1 MSPGRRGLRVL
12 GGRWRGRR
20 LTVPRNA
27 SPTQARVREALFSRW
42 AGRVV
47 DCRLLELYAGSG
59 AVSFEALS
67 RGAAFALTVDRS
79 ADALR
84 SMATS
89 SSRLEIS
96 NLQVVRANLPQ
107 GLSAAVRDLPAFH
120 LAFIDPPYDA
130 TCLDEL
136 LVAVS
141 GLIADGGEV
150 VLEHSSRRP
159 APRCLASPRGAR
171 LRRLAT
177 RRYGDTA
184 LTFYEA
190 LAREQVR

>member
-1 MSPGRRGLRVL
+1 MSPARRGLRVL
-12 GGRWRGRR
+12 GGCWRGRR
-20 LTVPRNA
+20 LIVPRNTR
-27 SPTQARVREALFSRW
+27 PTQARVREALFSRW
-42 AGRVV
+42 AERVV

-67 RGAAFALTVDRS
+67 RGAGVAVAVDRS

-89 SSRLEIS
+89 SRRLHAV
-96 NLQVVRANLPQ
+96 NLQLARANLPQ
-107 GLSAAVRDLPAFH
+107 GLSGAVSGSPAFH

-130 TCLDEL
+130 TRLDEL

-150 VLEHSSRRP
+150 VLEHSGRRP
-159 APRCLASPRGAR
+159 APRCLASPRGDQ
-171 LRRLAT
+171 LRRVAT
-177 RRYGDTA
+177 RRYGDAA

-190 LAREQVR
+190 LAPEDSR